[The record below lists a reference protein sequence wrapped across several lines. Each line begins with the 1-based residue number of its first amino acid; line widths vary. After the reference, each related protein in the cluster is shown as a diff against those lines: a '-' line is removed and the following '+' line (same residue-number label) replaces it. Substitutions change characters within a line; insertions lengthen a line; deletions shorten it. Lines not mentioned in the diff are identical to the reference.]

1 MWPFAKKKDE
11 EAERIQPAPAEPARG
26 TVHSNGAHP
35 EMDADIDA
43 PDPIHDAV
51 SGASGPFDA
60 DSVNIEDFDFSDFSQ
75 GILNL
80 GSVQIP
86 LPLGS
91 EVQVEMGATGPRML
105 HIVTQ
110 YGRITPVA
118 FAAPRGG
125 GQWRESTKKIAED
138 MRAEDYHVRV
148 EQGPWGRE
156 VVGQSK
162 NDVTVRLVGV
172 DGPRW
177 MLRMTLV
184 APTPL
189 AENMKTLGR
198 EVTARTFVSRGDQ
211 PMMAGTSLPVALPD
225 VLANHVM
232 EAMEQRA
239 QQAQQA
245 QQAAE
250 QPQPEQPQE
259 QNSEQFRER
268 LKGAQGATDKAPG
281 SLTPQRPESPTPPRG
296 PAASAFQQMKA
307 EPR

>member
-1 MWPFAKKKDE
+1 MAMWPFAKKKDE

-125 GQWRESTKKIAED
+125 GQWRESTKKI
-138 MRAEDYHVRV
+138 
-148 EQGPWGRE
+148 
-156 VVGQSK
+156 
-162 NDVTVRLVGV
+162 
-172 DGPRW
+172 
-177 MLRMTLV
+177 
-184 APTPL
+184 
-189 AENMKTLGR
+189 
-198 EVTARTFVSRGDQ
+198 
-211 PMMAGTSLPVALPD
+211 
-225 VLANHVM
+225 
-232 EAMEQRA
+232 
-239 QQAQQA
+239 
-245 QQAAE
+245 
-250 QPQPEQPQE
+250 
-259 QNSEQFRER
+259 
-268 LKGAQGATDKAPG
+268 
-281 SLTPQRPESPTPPRG
+281 
-296 PAASAFQQMKA
+296 
-307 EPR
+307 

>member
-1 MWPFAKKKDE
+1 
-11 EAERIQPAPAEPARG
+11 
-26 TVHSNGAHP
+26 
-35 EMDADIDA
+35 
-43 PDPIHDAV
+43 
-51 SGASGPFDA
+51 
-60 DSVNIEDFDFSDFSQ
+60 
-75 GILNL
+75 
-80 GSVQIP
+80 
-86 LPLGS
+86 
-91 EVQVEMGATGPRML
+91 
-105 HIVTQ
+105 
-110 YGRITPVA
+110 
-118 FAAPRGG
+118 
-125 GQWRESTKKIAED
+125 
-138 MRAEDYHVRV
+138 
-148 EQGPWGRE
+148 
-156 VVGQSK
+156 
-162 NDVTVRLVGV
+162 
-172 DGPRW
+172 
-177 MLRMTLV
+177 MTLV

-245 QQAAE
+245 AE
-250 QPQPEQPQE
+250 HPQPEQPQE

-268 LKGAQGATDKAPG
+268 LKGGQGATDKAPG